1 MKRPIKMFGSVLL
14 LTAVALFQT
23 AYAQRDGERSKSFN
37 VNKGGKLYVSVDGGE
52 ISISVWEK
60 NEVYVKAEGLDED
73 EIDRL
78 KMTQSGNNVNIEY
91 RNRRWWGS
99 SSRRLRFEINMPA
112 QFDTDLHTSGGDIE
126 LRGSVSGRIKG
137 STSGGDVIIEN
148 VLKGG
153 VVDLST
159 SGGNMRAGNVEGDV
173 KLRTSGGDI
182 ELGKVS
188 GEVSVNTSGGN
199 IMVESVGK
207 TLKASTSGGDIVI
220 GDVGGEARVGTSG
233 GNIKI
238 RKVSGSASMNTS
250 GGNIDLESASG
261 NVTANTSGGDINLD
275 NITGSVEANT
285 SGGEIVAKLN
295 PTGGKGRS
303 KLKSSGGEIRLY
315 IPETA
320 KATIEAVIQLHGRWR
335 SRGRDEYEIRSDFKA
350 ATSNVRGGDR
360 DEIREVF
367 ILNGGGEEIYL
378 ETSESNIQIRKW
390 RK

>member
-1 MKRPIKMFGSVLL
+1 MKRLPIIFAAVLL
-14 LTAVALFQT
+14 VVITGLFQT

-37 VNKGGKLYVSVDGGE
+37 VSKGGKLYVSVDGGE
-52 ISISVWEK
+52 IRISVWDK
-60 NEVYVKAEGLDED
+60 NEVFVKAEGLDED

-78 KMTQSGNNVNIEY
+78 KMSQSGNTVNVEY
-91 RNRRWWGS
+91 RNRRWWGN
-99 SSRRLRFEINMPA
+99 SSRRLRFEISMPS

-126 LRGSVSGRIKG
+126 LRGSVSGRVKG
-137 STSGGDVIIEN
+137 STSGGDVTIEN

-199 IMVESVGK
+199 IIVESVGK
-207 TLKASTSGGDIVI
+207 TLKATTSGGDIEI
-220 GDVGGEARVGTSG
+220 GDIGGEARVGTSG
-233 GNIKI
+233 GNIRI
-238 RKVSGSASMNTS
+238 RKVSGSVSMNTS

-275 NITGSVEANT
+275 NVTGSVDANT
-285 SGGEIVAKLN
+285 SGGEVVAKLN
-295 PTGGKGRS
+295 PIGGKGRS
-303 KLKSSGGEIRLY
+303 RLKSSGGEIKLY
-315 IPETA
+315 IPENA
-320 KATIEAVIQLHGRWR
+320 KATIEAVINVHGRWR
-335 SRGRDEYEIRSDFKA
+335 NRGKDEFEIRSDFKP
-350 ATSNVRGGDR
+350 ATSTRDGDHG
-360 DEIREVF
+360 EIREVY

-390 RK
+390 KK